1 MKDTLLCYS
10 SDLVELGP
18 SSQRLSKQAIPSVQ
32 KQSILQ
38 TVMDRKHYSSR

>member
-1 MKDTLLCYS
+1 MKDALAHYS

-18 SSQRLSKQAIPSVQ
+18 SSQRLSKQAVPSARE
-32 KQSILQ
+32 QSILS